1 MGAPG
6 ATPDASQPA
15 DTSAPLDAADADRD
29 DEGGDEGTEVE
40 PTETAP
46 AIESLE
52 RRPAELPPA
61 AEPVERVAES
71 GAVSQP
77 PSTPSEAPAADSTH
91 EPPAGSDPDA
101 Q

>member
-6 ATPDASQPA
+6 AAPDPSQPA
-15 DTSAPLDAADADRD
+15 DTSVPLDAGDRD
-29 DEGGDEGTEVE
+29 DEGGDEGTEFE
-40 PTETAP
+40 PAEPAP

>member
-6 ATPDASQPA
+6 AAPDGSQPA
-15 DTSAPLDAADADRD
+15 DTSAAPDATDRD
-29 DEGGDEGTEVE
+29 DEGSDEGTEFEPAE
-40 PTETAP
+40 PTP
-46 AIESLE
+46 PIESLE

-71 GAVSQP
+71 GSVSHV
-77 PSTPSEAPAADSTH
+77 PSTPAEAPAAESTP
-91 EPPAGSDPDA
+91 EPPTGSDPDA